1 MVDIITKRL
10 ICIECPVGCSLSVD
24 VENCR
29 AIRVDGNKCP
39 KGERYAVSEIEN
51 PVRVLTSGVLAVGL
65 ELKMIP
71 VRTDQPIP
79 KEKILEAMSAIKKIR
94 VDKPVQAGSVI
105 VKDFLVSGVNLIA
118 TRPATD

>member
-1 MVDIITKRL
+1 MTDKITKRL
-10 ICIECPVGCSLSVD
+10 ICIECPVSCSLSVD

-29 AIRVDGNKCP
+29 AIKVDGNKCP

-51 PVRVLTSGVLAVGL
+51 PVRVLTSGGLAIGL

-79 KEKILEAMSAIKKIR
+79 KEKILEAMSLIKKIR